1 LFDQTQAAHVA
12 AFFMPAGAR
21 ILPGRAPAP
30 HRKKHMTITTEQPA
44 DLTKLIQARDGVAV
58 VIYTKSECRQCD
70 MTKGLLDRD
79 EIYYTAV
86 NVEED
91 ETAYWYVTEH
101 LGFRQMPV
109 VEVSTIEGN
118 VIWSGFQPLKV
129 KEHITHRAD
138 AA

>member
-1 LFDQTQAAHVA
+1 
-12 AFFMPAGAR
+12 
-21 ILPGRAPAP
+21 
-30 HRKKHMTITTEQPA
+30 MTITTEQPA

-58 VIYTKSECRQCD
+58 VIYTKNDCRWCD
-70 MTKGLLDRD
+70 MTKMLLDRD
-79 EIYYTAV
+79 EIHYTAV

-91 ETAYWYVTEH
+91 ATAYWYVTEI
-101 LGFRQMPV
+101 LGYKQMPA

-118 VIWSGFQPLKV
+118 IHWSGFRPDQV

>member
-1 LFDQTQAAHVA
+1 
-12 AFFMPAGAR
+12 
-21 ILPGRAPAP
+21 
-30 HRKKHMTITTEQPA
+30 MTITTEQPT

-58 VIYTKSECRQCD
+58 VIYTKNDCRQCD
-70 MTKGLLDRD
+70 MTKALLDRD
-79 EIYYTAV
+79 EVHYTAV

-91 ETAYWYVTEH
+91 ATAYWYVTEI
-101 LGFRQMPV
+101 LELRQMPV

-118 VIWSGFQPLKV
+118 EVWSGFQPLKV